1 MNSMRLIIF
10 LALLVFNLSGYGQS
24 KHEIKTG
31 LGLADRHYSLYYERL
46 LTENFGIEA
55 SGHISFKE
63 TSFFFDDS
71 LAFQSIDYS
80 ITRMHL
86 GITGKYYLFFNKR
99 YANGLFVGPYVG
111 LDSILSNDPDLID
124 KLEAEGNLTER
135 DMTNGPKELALAVNF
150 GYKWIIKSHFIIE
163 LNIIYGRYFMVGTG
177 AVNVF
182 TSIDGQTNL
191 KLGYRF

>member
-1 MNSMRLIIF
+1 MNSMRLSFF
-10 LALLVFNLSGYGQS
+10 LALLLFNLNGYGQS
-24 KHEIKTG
+24 KHEIKTDIG
-31 LGLADRHYSLYYERL
+31 LVDGRYSLHYERL

-55 SGHISFKE
+55 SGQISFKE

-163 LNIIYGRYFMVGTG
+163 LNFIYGRYFRVGTG
-177 AVNVF
+177 AVNSSMIF
-182 TSIDGQTNL
+182 DANADL